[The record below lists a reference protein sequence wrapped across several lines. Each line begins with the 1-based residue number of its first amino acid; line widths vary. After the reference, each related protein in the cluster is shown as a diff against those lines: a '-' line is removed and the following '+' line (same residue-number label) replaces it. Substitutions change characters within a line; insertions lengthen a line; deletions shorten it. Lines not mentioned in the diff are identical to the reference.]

1 MRSTL
6 KIEARKSLVFIES
19 QHAHKRG
26 MDKEDV
32 VHIKYIQW
40 HTTQP

>member
-19 QHAHKRG
+19 LHVHKRG

-32 VHIKYIQW
+32 VHIKYIQ
-40 HTTQP
+40 

>member
-1 MRSTL
+1 MRSIL

-19 QHAHKRG
+19 LHVHKRG

-32 VHIKYIQW
+32 VHTKYIQ
-40 HTTQP
+40 

>member
-6 KIEARKSLVFIES
+6 KIEARKSLVFIKS
-19 QHAHKRG
+19 LHVHKRG

-40 HTTQP
+40 NTTQP